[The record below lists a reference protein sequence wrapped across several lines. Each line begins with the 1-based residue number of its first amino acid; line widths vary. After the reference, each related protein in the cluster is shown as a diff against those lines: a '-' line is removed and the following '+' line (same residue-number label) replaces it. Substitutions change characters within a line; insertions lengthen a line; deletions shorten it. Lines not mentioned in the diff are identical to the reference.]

1 METITPTSIDS
12 TITWI
17 AMGKDLIKCLKSKG
31 NHRLSRYDAFLWI
44 IENIQKG
51 CTIRPRAFRVQRWLL
66 GFRCP
71 P

>member
-44 IENIQKG
+44 IENIQKEQL
-51 CTIRPRAFRVQRWLL
+51 A
-66 GFRCP
+66 
-71 P
+71 